1 MNSKQK
7 EVKENIVDVVRYGA
21 AHKLGI
27 DLEDYEIEQVL
38 HNIYPQTKTNE
49 RGQPIGDFPDNIPTQ
64 EQFDE
69 HHSTPQDYG
78 EEAEWLLVSKKFTQ
92 EEALAM
98 IQAKLKDEWGW
109 SDGEDGEMMYPK
121 DVNDIQSFDVGYGYD
136 RDSYHYSEGCYWI
149 CSDNNEVTKR
159 YEAWGIATQ

>member
-1 MNSKQK
+1 MNAAQK
-7 EVKENIVDVVRYGA
+7 VVKENIVKIIERGIVELQYE
-21 AHKLGI
+21 KLTN
-27 DLEDYEIEQVL
+27 YEIEQVL

-49 RGQPIGDFPDNIPTQ
+49 RGQPIGDYPTDVPTQ

-78 EEAEWLLVSKKFTQ
+78 EEAEWMLVSKKFTQ

-109 SDGEDGEMMYPK
+109 SGGDDGEMMFPN
-121 DVNDIQSFDVGYGYD
+121 DVDDLQSFDVGYGYD

-149 CSDNNEVTKR
+149 CSSDNEVTKR

>member
-1 MNSKQK
+1 MNEAQK
-7 EVKENIVDVVRYGA
+7 VVKDDIVNVI
-21 AHKLGI
+21 KLGI
-27 DLEDYEIEQVL
+27 DAAGYVTLSDYEIEQVL

-49 RGQPIGDFPDNIPTQ
+49 RGQPIGDYPTDIPTQ

-98 IQAKLKDEWGW
+98 IQKKLKDEWGW

-121 DVNDIQSFDVGYGYD
+121 SVDDLQSFDVGYGYD

>member
-1 MNSKQK
+1 MNDKQK
-7 EVKENIVDVVRYGA
+7 AVKENIVEIIKAGLKATGDVE
-21 AHKLGI
+21 LTN
-27 DLEDYEIEQVL
+27 YEIEQVL
-38 HNIYPQTKTNE
+38 SNIYPKSKTNE
-49 RGQPIGDFPDNIPTQ
+49 RGQPIGDYPTDIPTQ

-78 EEAEWLLVSKKFTQ
+78 EEAEWIMVSKKFTQ
-92 EEALAM
+92 EEALAL

-109 SDGEDGEMMYPK
+109 TGGDDGEMMFP
-121 DVNDIQSFDVGYGYD
+121 NDLDDLQSFDIGYGYD

-149 CSDNNEVTKR
+149 CSADNEVTKR